1 LTLVVVLIASRSV
14 SVHWAKSKPDIEFEK
29 SAFMALFYCPKSAL
43 CGKPQH

>member
-29 SAFMALFYCPKSAL
+29 APLWRFFIA
-43 CGKPQH
+43 